1 MDSSSPFLSLDDL
14 QPGQKGIIVHVAVAE
29 PLRRRLFDLG
39 LVPGTPVQALGRS
52 FLGDPLAFA
61 LRQTVI
67 ALRRTDAR
75 RILTRPSARA

>member
-1 MDSSSPFLSLDDL
+1 MGSPSPFLTLEDL
-14 QPGQKGIIVHVAVAE
+14 QPGQKAIIVHLAVEE
-29 PLRRRLFDLG
+29 PLRRRLLDLG

-52 FLGDPLAFA
+52 LLGDPLAFA

-75 RILTRPSARA
+75 RILARPSTAA